1 MWKRNE
7 TVRPPV
13 RKQTAGHEDGSGSP
27 PVSARQAAGESAR
40 SIEGGAATLGESVVI
55 KGELSGNEDLTIEG
69 QIEGTIEL
77 REHVLTI
84 GPKGQ
89 IEGTIELREHVLTIG
104 PKGTI
109 KAQVSARSVIVAGT
123 VTGDITATE
132 TVSIQ
137 ENGSVDGD
145 ITAPRVAIGEGAH
158 FRGSIDMQQP
168 STAVALGPSA
178 QTGAKP
184 AALAQTG
191 PAIR

>member
-13 RKQTAGHEDGSGSP
+13 RKQTAGHEDSSGSP

-84 GPKGQ
+84 GPKG
-89 IEGTIELREHVLTIG
+89 
-104 PKGTI
+104 TI

-123 VTGDITATE
+123 VTGDITATD